1 MAVAASAAMTQPV
14 SRSGRPDPCRSSS
27 GQLTVSNSC
36 GQVTYQQQGNP
47 NRLRGEGRQDTSELL
62 GWRAPLQ
69 GQGEPFVVVRS
80 LPCPKG
86 GGRLVEV
93 CKPMASP
100 KLLLVDPMAA
110 LHLPVLLGPPR
121 PNVAMPDAGRFD
133 RKDEIERKLSAVVAL
148 QLADPEGERPLEL
161 DQERQAG
168 ALMKPW
174 VEAQDPKASAVVQ
187 GRVPERPASRNLHEL
202 NVHLDAFAGL
212 RLLEELHLPGDPL
225 SRPPKTRDAEIAK
238 NALDRAHGDADVVN
252 AAKPELGSGGAVGE
266 LRAWPINSM
275 TRGVTRRPR
284 RRGYHGTSPSR
295 RPWRHR
301 SAAHQSRGGRSP
313 ADTSHGGDAIDSP
326 GERV

>member
-1 MAVAASAAMTQPV
+1 MPAASTARTK
-14 SRSGRPDPCRSSS
+14 SS
-27 GQLTVSNSC
+27 GNSRPLSHC
-36 GQVTYQQQGNP
+36 S
-47 NRLRGEGRQDTSELL
+47 LRIR
-62 GWRAPLQ
+62 
-69 GQGEPFVVVRS
+69 
-80 LPCPKG
+80 KG
-86 GGRLVEV
+86 
-93 CKPMASP
+93 K
-100 KLLLVDPMAA
+100 
-110 LHLPVLLGPPR
+110 
-121 PNVAMPDAGRFD
+121 
-133 RKDEIERKLSAVVAL
+133 
-148 QLADPEGERPLEL
+148 RPLEL

-284 RRGYHGTSPSR
+284 RRGYRGTSPSR
-295 RPWRHR
+295 PPWCHRRRQRRIVLTLTPNRRAAAVGPWSRAKWSTISRCLTRHR
-301 SAAHQSRGGRSP
+301 YCSRTFTSLSRIIGLPLSGSSKERRSTP